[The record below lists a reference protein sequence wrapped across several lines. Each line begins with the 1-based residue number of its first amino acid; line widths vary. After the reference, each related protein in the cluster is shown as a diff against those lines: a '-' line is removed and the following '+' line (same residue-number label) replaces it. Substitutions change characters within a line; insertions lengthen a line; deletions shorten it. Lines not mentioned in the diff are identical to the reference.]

1 VLRDLDWRALV
12 DRVAAATRASL
23 SPEQRRR
30 LLNESSEEAR
40 ERLRHPA

>member
-23 SPEQRRR
+23 SPEQRR